1 MHRKL
6 AAILGADVVAYSKHM
21 SLDEERTLAALHEVL
36 GAFELFARQ
45 HGGRPFGRAGDSI
58 LAVFD
63 SPVEAVRCAAE
74 LQRHLAQQRITPTA
88 AGPLTLRMAVNLG
101 DVIED
106 EGNVYGDGVN
116 TAARLQGLAGA
127 GGLVVSRSAYE
138 HLQGKIDLR
147 FAHMGAHKLHNLASR
162 VHAYRADIGTG
173 SRPGWLRTH
182 RGYAAAAALLVAAVL
197 AGGVFMAYPR
207 PPATR
212 LDTLQELAPELPAA
226 PSIAVMPF
234 ANLSDNPEYLYL
246 ADGLTD
252 DLITDLA
259 RISDL
264 FVIAYNSVGN
274 YRGREDAVRTA
285 GRELG
290 VRYVMQGSLRRLDQK
305 LRVNVSLIDTLSG
318 GHVWADRYDTGYED
332 LFDLEDDIVNSVAR
346 KLALKISASQQAG
359 IDARETT
366 SIAAYDAYRRGWAN
380 ALRKTPDGLAEALKL
395 FKQAV
400 TIDPD
405 YARAQ
410 AAIGLVYWNSW
421 IWGWESSVGE
431 TWETAPARAD
441 EYAKKALR
449 RPTAT
454 AYQLASQINLYARR
468 YTEARRFA
476 ELALELD
483 PKDPSSQVALAEV
496 EIYTGEPERSLE
508 PIRTSM
514 RLDPLYPPYR
524 QFVLGLAE
532 FGLEHYDAA
541 AELFQHALER
551 NPEDY
556 APAAPLAALYVHLG
570 QEEQAKAALATYLAG
585 WSEANLEEFAT
596 YWPYERKVDLDRITG
611 PLRMLGVPEKLP

>member
-21 SLDEERTLAALHEVL
+21 SLDEERTLAALHQVL

-58 LAVFD
+58 LAVFE

-88 AGPLTLRMAVNLG
+88 AGPLELRMAVNLG

-147 FAHMGAHKLHNLASR
+147 FEHMGAHKLHNLASR

-173 SRPGWLRTH
+173 SKPGWLRSH
-182 RGYAAAAALLVAAVL
+182 RSFAVAAGVLLVAAL
-197 AGGVFMAYPR
+197 AGGVYLAYPR
-207 PPATR
+207 PPATQ
-212 LDTLQELAPELPAA
+212 LGTLQEMAPALPAT

-274 YRGREDAVRTA
+274 YRGREDAVRNA

-290 VRYVMQGSLRRLDQK
+290 VRYVMQGSLRRFDQK
-305 LRVNVSLIDTLSG
+305 LRVNVALIDTTTG
-318 GHVWADRYDTGYED
+318 GHLWADRYDTGYEE
-332 LFDLEDDIVNSVAR
+332 LFSLEDDIVNSIAS
-346 KLALKISASQQAG
+346 KLALKVTASQQAS
-359 IDARETT
+359 IDERETT

-395 FKQAV
+395 FRQAV

-410 AAIGLVYWNSW
+410 AALGLVYWNAW

-431 TWETAPARAD
+431 TWETAPTRA
-441 EYAKKALR
+441 EEHAKLALR

-454 AYQLASQINLYARR
+454 AYQLASQINLYARK
-468 YTEARRFA
+468 YDEARRFA
-476 ELALELD
+476 ELAVDLD

-496 EIYTGEPERSLE
+496 KIYSGEPEQSLA
-508 PIRTSM
+508 PLQTAM
-514 RLDPLYPPYR
+514 RLDPLYPPYT
-524 QFVLGLAE
+524 QFVHGLAE
-532 FGLEHYDAA
+532 FGLEHYDSA
-541 AELFQHALER
+541 AELLQRALAR
-551 NPEDY
+551 NPEDFS
-556 APAAPLAALYVHLG
+556 PAAPLAALYVHLG
-570 QEEQAKAALATYLAG
+570 QEDKAKEALASYRAG
-585 WSEANLEEFAT
+585 WPEANIEEFAT
-596 YWPYERKVDLDRITG
+596 YWPYERKVDLDRIAG
-611 PLRMLGVPEKLP
+611 PLRSLGVPETLP